1 MLHESGTGGAP
12 KYGVVSQMPVL
23 GNIDNPLLD
32 HNDTRAA
39 TDVTR
44 VGYYKAALGSGTILE
59 MSGTLRAG
67 LYNYTFP
74 STSTS
79 SNIIVDVSH
88 VLSSYRGQ
96 GLGQSYLGGDI
107 TVTPSEYGSSLRY
120 EGSGSY
126 DNVSD
131 PGRIQSRAETNHEQ
145 GLEPC
150 SQVDGL
156 LLRIL

>member
-12 KYGVVSQMPVL
+12 KYGVVSQMPVI
-23 GNIDNPLLD
+23 GTIGNPLLD

-44 VGYYKAALGSGTILE
+44 VGYYRVSLGSGTVVELA
-59 MSGTLRAG
+59 GTRRAG

-74 STSTS
+74 YTTLG

-96 GLGQSYLGGDI
+96 GLGQSYLGGNI
-107 TVTPSEYGSSLRY
+107 TVIPSYEGSPIRY

-126 DNVSD
+126 NNVS
-131 PGRIQSRAETNHEQ
+131 RRAP
-145 GLEPC
+145 LRPPLPA
-150 SQVDGL
+150 QVL
-156 LLRIL
+156 TVHL